1 MKKTLLSVIF
11 GLSAFSA
18 FAGGVENKSNMSTG
32 YLRNPSRNAEC
43 ERPEAAFYNIAGTA
57 FLNEGL
63 YIEAGNQF
71 IFKEYGNEL
80 KTFNMLSSKGLND
93 YYSNDETTVYF
104 YPDAD
109 VVFKKGRWSIFM
121 NFGVYAGGGALT

>member
-57 FLNEGL
+57 FLSL
-63 YIEAGNQF
+63 IL
-71 IFKEYGNEL
+71 L
-80 KTFNMLSSKGLND
+80 KTAIS
-93 YYSNDETTVYF
+93 EPVHA
-104 YPDAD
+104 P
-109 VVFKKGRWSIFM
+109 VPGRGIPTNSISTI
-121 NFGVYAGGGALT
+121 NEVPQRG

>member
-63 YIEAGNQF
+63 YNNS
-71 IFKEYGNEL
+71 KLHL
-80 KTFNMLSSKGLND
+80 KQPFQLLFLQESCRITGEGLNHTGD
-93 YYSNDETTVYF
+93 
-104 YPDAD
+104 
-109 VVFKKGRWSIFM
+109 KKPMPNRVRRGPARSGIPQDW
-121 NFGVYAGGGALT
+121 AL